1 MDLLTARQPLD
12 ANSVF
17 TLASQFIVSCPPS
30 NPPLPFTAFPSLK
43 INAQPC
49 FNEVG
54 IGSSGGF
61 STESVDY
68 ATIVS
73 DIESATDTATAYI
86 SEVTDSASV
95 DTTTEYSTTDYSTTT
110 AEYVST
116 TTDSSVA
123 YTTTDASMTMEAAET
138 TTTDSAAAYT
148 TTAASYKRSPIEAR
162 SFVSSCEAPGTG
174 SSIQLIP
181 DFSQSHGIDFS
192 RIEIVFVTIVSGLE
206 VISIQA
212 VFESDGSINAII
224 PSSIGGGQVFIFITI
239 VDISGR
245 SLSDSEILFGPAVFE
260 REFFIHSPHFDVLY

>member
-1 MDLLTARQPLD
+1 
-12 ANSVF
+12 
-17 TLASQFIVSCPPS
+17 
-30 NPPLPFTAFPSLK
+30 
-43 INAQPC
+43 
-49 FNEVG
+49 
-54 IGSSGGF
+54 
-61 STESVDY
+61 
-68 ATIVS
+68 
-73 DIESATDTATAYI
+73 
-86 SEVTDSASV
+86 
-95 DTTTEYSTTDYSTTT
+95 
-110 AEYVST
+110 
-116 TTDSSVA
+116 
-123 YTTTDASMTMEAAET
+123 MTMEAAET

-162 SFVSSCEAPGTG
+162 SFVSSCQAPGTG

-181 DFSQSHGIDFS
+181 DFSQSRGIDFS

-260 REFFIHSPHFDVLY
+260 REFFIHSRHFDVLILTHPSRSFIPQHQPVGWSRRRTNMSPINATRSNVDIPRAACGEELGCEA